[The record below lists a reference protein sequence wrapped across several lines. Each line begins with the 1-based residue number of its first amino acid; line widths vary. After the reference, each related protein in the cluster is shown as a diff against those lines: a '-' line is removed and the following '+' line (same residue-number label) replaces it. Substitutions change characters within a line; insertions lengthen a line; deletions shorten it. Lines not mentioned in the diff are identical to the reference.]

1 MRQLNYGLC
10 ASDRIGVQSILK
22 RYEWFTLDCAPPTLV
37 SAFENEVISYE
48 FYGARLDEGG
58 LAIVFNDRWD
68 GRASDDSENYRMSF
82 QLISEDWKN
91 ASQLDLEMV
100 LEGKLRQFT
109 IGVADVPAG
118 TYRLMLILY
127 DTSSG
132 ERVAWL
138 ENPDNPP
145 DFLPLAQFEIPQVR

>member
-1 MRQLNYGLC
+1 M
-10 ASDRIGVQSILK
+10 
-22 RYEWFTLDCAPPTLV
+22 
-37 SAFENEVISYE
+37 
-48 FYGARLDEGG
+48 
-58 LAIVFNDRWD
+58 
-68 GRASDDSENYRMSF
+68 DDSENYRMSF

-109 IGVADVPAG
+109 IGATDVPAG

-127 DTSSG
+127 DASSG
-132 ERVAWL
+132 ERVAWR

-145 DFLPLAQFEIPQVR
+145 EFLPLAQFEIPQVR